1 MDIQEVIRRTEEL
14 EELYRYGLI
23 KYLKE
28 DTLEFKTALDVWS
41 SLCDGVGVE
50 LVYHPITM
58 TIVRYSYRGNI
69 QASLIEEA
77 VCETL
82 IDIGLAELVDLED
95 DYRGVD
101 ITYKNLRKYVSIKK
115 GIFLYSPNHMTNK
128 SLYVRDYIGILESN
142 FDNEQIREITEV
154 AKNMAATM
162 QLKVKLASSKVD
174 GEN

>member
-1 MDIQEVIRRTEEL
+1 MDIQEVISRTQEL
-14 EELYRYGLI
+14 ENLYRKGLL

-28 DTLEFKTALDVWS
+28 DTLEFKAALDIWS
-41 SLCDGVGVE
+41 SLCDGGGVE

-69 QASLIEEA
+69 QASHIEEA

-82 IDIGLAELVDLED
+82 IDMGLAELVDLEGD
-95 DYRGVD
+95 HRGVD
-101 ITYKNLRKYVSIKK
+101 ITYKNLRKYVSIKQ

-128 SLYVRDYIGILESN
+128 SLYVNDYIGILESN
-142 FDNEQIREITEV
+142 FDSEQIRDITEV

-162 QLKVKLASSKVD
+162 QLKVKLASSKSYS
-174 GEN
+174 ES